1 MAEVDV
7 RERVNDDRSLG
18 ELFSQLSRET
28 STLVRHEVRLV
39 RAELSETA
47 AEAGRNA
54 ASIAVGGFVAY
65 AAFLA
70 LVFALISLLAEVM
83 EPWLAALLVAIVVG
97 AVGAFLIMRG
107 VNRFKEM
114 NMVPQRTKETLEENA
129 EWLKQQVQ

>member
-1 MAEVDV
+1 MAEVEV

-18 ELFSQLSRET
+18 ELLSQLSRET

>member
-1 MAEVDV
+1 
-7 RERVNDDRSLG
+7 
-18 ELFSQLSRET
+18 
-28 STLVRHEVRLV
+28 
-39 RAELSETA
+39 
-47 AEAGRNA
+47 
-54 ASIAVGGFVAY
+54 VGGFVAY

>member
-1 MAEVDV
+1 M
-7 RERVNDDRSLG
+7 
-18 ELFSQLSRET
+18 
-28 STLVRHEVRLV
+28 
-39 RAELSETA
+39 
-47 AEAGRNA
+47 
-54 ASIAVGGFVAY
+54 GGFVAY

>member
-1 MAEVDV
+1 MAEVEV

-18 ELFSQLSRET
+18 ELLSQLSRET
-28 STLVRHEVRLV
+28 STLVRHEVRLA

>member
-28 STLVRHEVRLV
+28 STLVRHEVRLA

>member
-1 MAEVDV
+1 MAEVEV

-18 ELFSQLSRET
+18 ELLSQLSRET
-28 STLVRHEVRLV
+28 STLVRHEVRLA

-70 LVFALISLLAEVM
+70 LMFALISLLAEVM

>member
-1 MAEVDV
+1 MAEVEV

-18 ELFSQLSRET
+18 DLFSQLSRET
-28 STLVRHEVRLV
+28 STLVRHEVELA
-39 RAELSETA
+39 RAELSATA

-54 ASIAVGGFVAY
+54 AAIAVGGFVAY

-70 LVFALISLLAEVM
+70 LMFALIYLLAEVM
-83 EPWLAALLVAIVVG
+83 APWLAALLVAVIVG

-107 VNRFKEM
+107 INRFKEM

>member
-1 MAEVDV
+1 MAEVEV

-28 STLVRHEVRLV
+28 STLVRHEVELAK
-39 RAELSETA
+39 AELSETA

-54 ASIAVGGFVAY
+54 ATIAVGGFVAY

-70 LVFALISLLAEVM
+70 LMFALIYLLAEVM
-83 EPWLAALLVAIVVG
+83 APWLAALLVAVVVG
-97 AVGAFLIMRG
+97 GVGAFLIMRG
-107 VNRFKEM
+107 VNAFKEM
-114 NMVPQRTKETLEENA
+114 NVVPQRTKETLEENA